1 MAKSKVQLLDQLAR
15 DPEERL
21 LLARL
26 HDKLDS
32 AARGAPACS
41 GFLSQSQQEDAKRL
55 INAAGHP
62 RHLFFGGFEGAERQV
77 CAFLPDWQEPEDWTP
92 PFTALRCRWQSGD
105 VLTHRDILGAI
116 MGQGLDREKVGDIL
130 VGDGT
135 CDLLVFQELIPY
147 LTSNFLSAGR
157 VRNWKVEEIQL
168 SEIVPPVAQVKVI
181 HDTVSSPRF
190 DAVLASGF
198 SLARG
203 KASALITSGKAELNH
218 KPCVKSD
225 RTIEQGDV
233 ITCRGLGKCVLTE
246 VGGLS
251 KKGRTIITIER
262 YL

>member
-1 MAKSKVQLLDQLAR
+1 MANSKAQLLDHLAG

-26 HDKLDS
+26 LDKLDS

-41 GFLSQSQQEDAKRL
+41 GFLSQSQQADAEKL
-55 INAAGHP
+55 LTAAGHP
-62 RHLFFGGFEGAERQV
+62 RHLFAGGFAGAERQV
-77 CAFLPDWQEPEDWTP
+77 LAFLPDWQEPEDWEP
-92 PFTALRCRWQSGD
+92 PFTALRCRWQSGET
-105 VLTHRDILGAI
+105 LTHRDILGAI

-130 VGDGT
+130 VGEGT
-135 CDLLVFQELIPY
+135 CDLIVFQELIPY
-147 LTSNFLSAGR
+147 LTSNFMSAGR
-157 VRNWKVEEIQL
+157 VRNWKVEEIPL
-168 SEIVPPVAQVKVI
+168 SAIVPPEHQVKVI

-203 KASALITSGKAELNH
+203 KASALIVSGKAELNH
-218 KPCVKSD
+218 KSCVKSD
-225 RTIEQGDV
+225 RTVEQGDV
-233 ITCRGLGKCVLTE
+233 ITCRGLGKCVLTQ
-246 VGGLS
+246 VGGQS